1 MSLHKRLF
9 QPMHKPGFLK
19 LFAFA
24 LILTAGITF
33 IFIRPGELQAGDF
46 MMIAW
51 QPGQELLQTGV
62 VHAEYPYPLWTAVM
76 MLPFVMGSPE
86 MGALLLLIVNVLM
99 LAASIAL
106 LVLLFDWEVT
116 PFLFVAVTFL
126 SILFLPILS
135 SLWVG
140 QLTIFSLLVLVLS
153 AHFYLRERWIWLG
166 IVLGFSFIKPQM
178 MLLLVGLLLLWALW
192 QRRWQV
198 LIGFGAIMLVFVLI
212 SLPFMSRPSQLI
224 GGGIGV
230 HLETF
235 LIATST
241 IWGATMKP
249 GLPWQIPFVLSLGMM
264 IWLGWVWLPFVQGKD
279 VSKSRIL
286 FLFSAATVV
295 NLVVVPYSW
304 MHNLTLLLLPFAYS
318 LWLVIKMK
326 GTARAVWLILLVF
339 VTHPLM
345 VMLFFMLSLP
355 SVSQAYQG
363 IPALILLPMMVF
375 FEYKINRTVLPD
387 KKYSL

>member
-1 MSLHKRLF
+1 MNVHKLLF
-9 QPMHKPGFLK
+9 QPIGKLGFLK
-19 LFAFA
+19 FFVFA
-24 LILTAGITF
+24 LVLTAGIIF
-33 IFIRPGELQAGDF
+33 IFIRPGQLQAGDF

-51 QPGQELLQTGV
+51 QPGQEILKTGA
-62 VHAEYPYPLWTAVM
+62 VHAEYPYPLWTALM
-76 MLPFVMGSPE
+76 MLPFAIGSPE
-86 MGALLLLIVNVLM
+86 MGALFLLIVNVMM

-106 LVLLFDWEVT
+106 LVLLFDWELT
-116 PFLFVAVTFL
+116 PFLFVMTTLLCV
-126 SILFLPILS
+126 LFLPILS

-153 AHFYLRERWIWLG
+153 VHFFLRERWAWLG
-166 IVLGFSFIKPQM
+166 IVLGLSFIKPQM
-178 MLLLVGLLLLWALW
+178 MLLLAGLLLLWALW

-198 LIGFGAIMLVFVLI
+198 LIGFGGTMLIFVLI
-212 SLPFMSRPSQLI
+212 SLPFMERPSQLI

-249 GLPWQIPFVLSLGMM
+249 GLPWQVPFLISLGMM
-264 IWLGWVWLPFVQGKD
+264 IWLGWVWLPFMQGKE
-279 VSKSRIL
+279 VSNSRFL
-286 FLFSAATVV
+286 FLCSAAILV

-304 MHNLTLLLLPFAYS
+304 MHNLTLMLLPFTYS
-318 LWLVIKMK
+318 LWLVNKMN
-326 GTARAVWLILLVF
+326 GTMRTMWLTLLVF

-345 VMLFFMLSLP
+345 VLLFFMLSLP

-363 IPALILLPMMVF
+363 IPALILLPMMIF
-375 FEYKINRTVLPD
+375 LEYKNNQAVLLATV
-387 KKYSL
+387 S